1 MGCVRMM
8 KLKSFADMN
17 GWLPGIA
24 LLVTVVQLSRDE
36 IQNKKNPAEAGF
48 LSDFG
53 RDNFGRTF
61 HCLVYPPN
69 LSARVESMTRV

>member
-8 KLKSFADMN
+8 KLESFANMN
-17 GWLPGIA
+17 GRLAGIA
-24 LLVTVVQLSRDE
+24 VLVTAIKLLGMKLRT
-36 IQNKKNPAEAGF
+36 KKNPAEAGF